1 MERIIL
7 ENGIITTLD
16 PNFPHAEAIYI
27 ENGKISAVGTKKD
40 IRYKYDGA
48 GVKRIDCK
56 GAYIYPGFVDSHMH
70 LSLVGQ
76 RLQMIDLRE
85 IRSKEELLRLIRE
98 RAEGLLIDGWI
109 VGQGW
114 QESMLD
120 ELPSL
125 EELDE
130 FSLGRPVLLSRVCFH
145 SYLANGRAAELA
157 GVRPHQEEPEKGAY
171 GRNVDGRW
179 NGRIYEEASL
189 PFHQVQPK
197 PTYEQKKST
206 IRQAM
211 ELALRY
217 GLTAVHTEDLR
228 FIESV
233 SDLIQIHRELCRE
246 GTYLRTHHLIYQPY
260 FDQLEDLELHFLD
273 GDEWFR
279 LGAMKLF
286 ADGSL
291 GSWTAWLQE
300 PYADNPTTNGISIH
314 TDNQLFHFA
323 EHATKR
329 GYPIAVHAIGD
340 AAADQVIRTI
350 EQLQRKYG
358 SVDSLR
364 HRLIHAQILQ
374 LSMVERIKQAKIS
387 LDLQPI
393 FVQGDFPWVVK
404 RIGEQRLATSYAWK
418 TLIEAGIPCAG
429 GSDAPIESLS
439 PLLGMYSAMT
449 RNHYPTDHLHYHDS
463 QKITTE
469 QALRLYTLGSAYLA
483 GEEKERGSITPGKY
497 ADFTILDQDLLQC
510 TPEQIRDATVLA
522 TIINGKVAY
531 TDPSFTGTTG

>member
-1 MERIIL
+1 MDRIIL

-16 PNFPHAEAIYI
+16 PNFPQVEAIYI
-27 ENGKISAVGTKKD
+27 ENGNIIAVGSQQD
-40 IRYKYDGA
+40 ILHTYNGA
-48 GVKRIDCK
+48 NVKRVDCK
-56 GAYIYPGFVDSHMH
+56 GAYLYPGFVDSHMH

-76 RLQMIDLRE
+76 KLQMIDFRE
-85 IRSKEELLRLIRE
+85 VRSKEEMLRLIRE
-98 RAEGLLIDGWI
+98 RAETLPMDEWI

-120 ELPSL
+120 QLPSL
-125 EELDE
+125 EELDQSS
-130 FSLGRPVLLSRVCFH
+130 FGRPVLLSRVCFH

-171 GRNVDGRW
+171 GRNTDGRW
-179 NGRIYEEASL
+179 NGRVYEEASL
-189 PFHQVQPK
+189 PFHQAQPK
-197 PTYEQKKST
+197 PTFEQKKST

-211 ELALRY
+211 ELASQY

-233 SDLIQIHRELCRE
+233 SDLIQIHRECCQE
-246 GTYLRTHHLIYQPY
+246 GTYLRTHQLIYQPH
-260 FDQLEDLELHFLD
+260 FDQLEELGLHFQG

-300 PYADNPTTNGISIH
+300 PYTDNPTTNGLAIH
-314 TDNQLFHFA
+314 TDDQLFRFA
-323 EHATKR
+323 EKAAKR
-329 GYPIAVHAIGD
+329 GYPIAAHAIGD

-358 SVDSLR
+358 TENPPR

-374 LSMVERIKQAKIS
+374 PSMVERIKNAKIS

-393 FVQGDFPWVVK
+393 FVQGDFPWVVE
-404 RIGEQRLATSYAWK
+404 RIGEQRLTTSYAWK

-429 GSDAPIESLS
+429 GSDAPIEPLS

-449 RNHYPTDHLHYHDS
+449 RNHHPASHSDYHDS
-463 QKITTE
+463 QKITAE

-483 GEEKERGSITPGKY
+483 GEEQERGSITPQKH
-497 ADFTILDQDLLQC
+497 ADFTILDRDLLQS

-522 TIINGKVAY
+522 TIVNGKVAY
-531 TDPSFTGTTG
+531 TNSSII